1 MRLTFAGK
9 GALLIVGAGL
19 AIVQAEP
26 RHIANGPTAM
36 AELSAP
42 AMAADPTPQPRRH
55 RNWPCWPLM

>member
-9 GALLIVGAGL
+9 GALLIAGAGL

-36 AELSAP
+36 TELSAP
-42 AMAADPTPQPRRH
+42 AVAADPTPRR
-55 RNWPCWPLM
+55 RGNSNWSCWPLM